1 MERCRCFA
9 FSMLLSSFANFTQ
22 SLVLSAVFQFVPFFL
37 LQSRSSSRQ
46 RSITY
51 FSLVQLSSVWFSAGS
66 EWDFFYVQRPE
77 RVQSHL
83 KVQDCVSVCVYV
95 CTCVCIPDRPT
106 DPQDCCPPGLPA
118 YQAENAVQYCL
129 TDSVPQAAS
138 VKR

>member
-83 KVQDCVSVCVYV
+83 KVQDCVSVCVCMCVHV
-95 CTCVCIPDRPT
+95 CVFQT
-106 DPQDCCPPGLPA
+106 DPLIHRTAAHLVCLLTRQKT
-118 YQAENAVQYCL
+118 QY
-129 TDSVPQAAS
+129 SIV
-138 VKR
+138 